1 MDQTTKKF
9 DLRKR
14 ELQDMVDDHA
24 RMGFQ
29 DGQIKAHLRKQH
41 GVLPKEVIPPPTK
54 TAQRAREQFFLTGMV
69 DVAGMKMTTMTMISA
84 TEPLSRPRHSV
95 DRAVLPPFDFSIADI
110 SPEHAQMVMDKVAA
124 ECGVPSPTTVQVR
137 ELSEQSWRD
146 SEVAF
151 FSTVYR
157 GTGLTL
163 LDRIIHGFAGLY
175 RELDF
180 GAGSNFEVFRENIAD
195 RANKQKFDPAML
207 SADFAED
214 GNIHRAIDVSL
225 YPWFKSGCETI
236 NIQIDAEMAEIFLA
250 GKAPTSDAWVKEFHT
265 KPVYIDIHEK
275 VPGQR
280 TISGVFCRPA
290 PSLGTFSYMAVI
302 EWIGQGYE
310 AFVFGEYGKPDAAV
324 VMYPGDEDD
333 EGLTQEALNAIYDPI
348 TRQVEKIAAMSYMYC
363 RTKLD
368 ARLPIAALTCM
379 PRAGT
384 TSATDKKERNKE
396 KTHSYFRV
404 MRLDIPADR
413 FGFTGK
419 SGKSWSLDHLVSVA
433 GHFRW
438 QPYGKDNNLRKLIWI
453 DAYEKGQGVTHR
465 PADNPILFQIP
476 MVQVSAIDP
485 PEDGDGQD
493 RPSFR
498 P

>member
-1 MDQTTKKF
+1 MDQPAKNF

-14 ELQDMVDDHA
+14 ALQDMVDGHA

-29 DGQIKAHLRKQH
+29 DSQIKTHLREQH
-41 GVLPKEVIPPPTK
+41 GVLPTEVIPPPTK
-54 TAQRAREQFFLTGMV
+54 SAQRARERFFATGGFSATGVV
-69 DVAGMKMTTMTMISA
+69 DVAGMKMTTMVSSSEA
-84 TEPLSRPRHSV
+84 SSRPAIGDDSV
-95 DRAVLPPFDFSIADI
+95 PLPPFDFSQ
-110 SPEHAQMVMDKVAA
+110 ERAQKVMDEVAA
-124 ECGVPSPTTVQVR
+124 KHGISSPTVKINELR
-137 ELSEQSWRD
+137 ERTWRD

-157 GTGLTL
+157 GTGPTL
-163 LDRIIHGFAGLY
+163 LDRMIHGFSALY

-180 GAGSNFEVFRENIAD
+180 GPGSNFEVFRECIVGRAD
-195 RANKQKFDPAML
+195 KGKFDPTML

-214 GNIHRAIDVSL
+214 WNIHKAIDVSL
-225 YPWFKSGCETI
+225 HPWFKAGCETI

-250 GKAPTSDAWVKEFHT
+250 GKAPASDAWVKEFLT
-265 KPVYIDIHEK
+265 KPVYIDMHEK
-275 VPGQR
+275 VHGQR
-280 TISGVFCRPA
+280 TVSGIFCRPA

-333 EGLTQEALNAIYDPI
+333 EGLTQEALKAIYDPI
-348 TRQVEKIAAMSYMYC
+348 PRQVEKIAAMSYMYC

-368 ARLPIAALTCM
+368 ARQPIVALTCM

-453 DAYEKGQGVTHR
+453 DSYEKGQGVTHR

-476 MVQVSAIDP
+476 TVQVSANEP
-485 PEDGDGQD
+485 TEDDDGKD
-493 RPSFR
+493 HPSYRP
-498 P
+498 